1 MSRNQRPLWKRDF
14 DARRIETEV
23 EALTPPRW
31 HTKLRIGMWAAI
43 AGGAYILLFRTS
55 WGDDEHAFSALQRF
69 GTQAVARFFKVDE
82 EVPPIPLDDA
92 SSRPTPNKKE

>member
-1 MSRNQRPLWKRDF
+1 MSRNQRPLWKMDF

-43 AGGAYILLFRTS
+43 AAGAYILLFRTS
-55 WGDDEHAFSALQRF
+55 WGDDEHAFSALQRM
-69 GTQAVARFFKVDE
+69 GTQAAARFFKVDDQ
-82 EVPPIPLDDA
+82 VPPIPHEDD
-92 SSRPTPNKKE
+92 SSRNAPDKKE